1 MQRRKGE
8 TDEEEQASLSDSS
21 ESVDSTRRQG
31 WTRWSPVNPIY
42 VYGIILVLIS
52 NLALT
57 TVIVWVH
64 RRDAEIASQQ
74 LAAQQLAAE
83 PVQLQPGPPV
93 ANMHQPLPLHT
104 IPLHHGFAAMRSD
117 GFGRMNPAQVRDLV
131 RDAYRKMLGREADAK
146 GMLVGACSDLR
157 MLLPPSS

>member
-8 TDEEEQASLSDSS
+8 ADEEEQASLSDGS

-83 PVQLQPGPPV
+83 PVLLQPGPPV
-93 ANMHQPLPLHT
+93 ANMHQ
-104 IPLHHGFAAMRSD
+104 PLHHGFAAMRSD